1 MYIGT
6 HSVDI
11 ICRYLRI
18 SFALYF
24 KGVDFGDMSRVL
36 NQWLNASYPDAA
48 LPCEMWSVEELQELQ
63 AVLLTVA
70 RDAQFDD
77 IYRETG
83 DNRRLRHHLLR
94 VSKATLELTKERG

>member
-1 MYIGT
+1 
-6 HSVDI
+6 
-11 ICRYLRI
+11 
-18 SFALYF
+18 
-24 KGVDFGDMSRVL
+24 MS
-36 NQWLNASYPDAA
+36 PIKAA

-63 AVLLTVA
+63 AVLLVA

-94 VSKATLELTKERG
+94 VSWSIDGWMV